1 MPNWKKVIVS
11 GSDATLNSLF
21 VANAVTASIFSGSH
35 IGPLTG
41 TASWATNAI
50 NASTASSAD
59 NFLVRGTL
67 TAQTIVAQVIT
78 SSTDFV
84 TGSTRFGSLSTNTH
98 QFTGSVSIT
107 GSLAMYDGNVGI
119 GTTSPLTRLDIRA
132 STNSSITPLATVPDT
147 TTTLLIGNTGTNGVL
162 ALGHDNA
169 GHPWLQGRSALA
181 NQPAEDILINPLGGN
196 VGIGTTSPGARLEV
210 SSSVTEAFKITGGT
224 VNGLYSTFFNGT
236 ITPLFLGF
244 GGTLSATATNN
255 DGVIRYNGSYNLIF
269 TSDGTERMRLN
280 SSGNV
285 GINCTGANAK
295 LEVVAT
301 TGEVFRADAA
311 SGAYRI
317 VANQTGVIMNG
328 NVGIGTT
335 SPAYK
340 LQVSGGDIAI
350 DFNRYLRGGSG
361 GDWNLINLYNGG
373 TGDMEITMLNTGWYL
388 RHNANAT
395 FAGNVGIGTTSPSVR
410 LDISGSTVITG
421 SLTVIT
427 GSNIEFQVLNTGVRI
442 GNIINDI
449 HTVTG
454 SLGISGSV
462 TATNF
467 TGSLFGTASWA
478 NNVVSSSYALN
489 AGNAQTASFAITASF
504 ALNGGGGPS
513 GPSSG
518 AAYTH
523 TQASPSTTW
532 TVDHSL
538 NNSYP
543 VVTVYDF
550 NGFVV
555 VPLNIS
561 SSNVN
566 RTTITFSYG
575 ATGYATAVAAGVSN
589 IISASFATNAAT
601 AQTASFFGGSISSAV
616 SASYASSSTSASFV
630 TNAVTAQTASFFSG
644 TVTSASYALNAGNTQ
659 TASFATNAGSASY
672 ALNAGNTQTASFA
685 TNAGSASYA
694 LNAGNAQSSSFAATA
709 SSADNFLVR
718 GTLTAQTIVA
728 QVITSSTDFVTGS
741 TRFGTIA
748 SNTHQFTGSV
758 SISGSL
764 TVQGSISGS
773 NITGSLLGTASYA
786 NNALSSSYALNAGN
800 TISASFSTN
809 AGSSSY
815 ALNAGNTISASFA
828 TNANSASYALN
839 AGNAQSASFATNA
852 VNAFIQNGNSFG
864 AQALLGTN
872 DAQNLAFETS
882 GSIRM
887 TINGSNGNVG
897 IGSISPLS
905 LLNVNAASNTN
916 LTLTYTAN
924 TGANFTQ
931 LSGGSVNLVN
941 KWATIQFK
949 QDASENAHHIIF
961 STANGSE
968 DTTERVRIT
977 SSGSVGIGTTTP
989 AQALHI
995 TTATTYQGILING
1008 NQAPSVGFNI
1018 STNTTPRFKIGISGT
1033 NADAFSIS
1041 SGSAGTDLIFITGSG
1056 EVGIGTTTPSAKLDV
1071 NGNTVITGSLTVIT
1085 GSNIE
1090 FQVLNTGVR
1099 IGNLIT
1105 DVHTVTGSLGIS
1117 GSVTA
1122 TNFTGSLLGTASFAT
1137 SASWAP
1143 GGGGGGTPGGSNTQI
1158 QYNNASTFGGV
1169 PVLTFDGTTLRATG
1183 SFTGSLTGA
1192 LIGTASFATSAS
1204 WAPSAGGSTFP
1215 FTGTAVITGSLVVTG
1230 SFDLNNTRFNSTSS
1244 ATTAGTTIV
1253 SSNATASFNSAFY
1266 NYYISSGSN
1275 ARAGQIMSVWSGS
1288 TINYTEV
1295 TTTDIGNTNTA
1306 SLAVTLATGNVRLS
1320 FTAPGVWTV
1329 RSIVNLL

>member
-11 GSDATLNSLF
+11 GSNATLNSLF
-21 VANAVTASIFSGSH
+21 VSTSVTASIFSGSAFT
-35 IGPLTG
+35 GSLFG
-41 TASWATNAI
+41 TASWANNATTSSFATNAGSASYAL
-50 NASTASSAD
+50 NAGNAQSASFAATASSAD

-84 TGSTRFGSLSTNTH
+84 TGSTRFGTLLSNTH

-107 GSLAMYDGNVGI
+107 GSLAMNGDINVTPDKIISAGGNGSAQAGVSMWGTQNASLGWDGFFGRSLYYSGSNYIYSSTNAASLWGTVAGIRVLGSVASALQFIARPATEQGLNVTASDIGSYTRMTILYDGNIGIGTTSPTATLHVSNSTTPSVFRVDTAGGVGSLFVSASSNVGI
-119 GTTSPLTRLDIRA
+119 GTTTPSAKLD
-132 STNSSITPLATVPDT
+132 
-147 TTTLLIGNTGTNGVL
+147 
-162 ALGHDNA
+162 
-169 GHPWLQGRSALA
+169 
-181 NQPAEDILINPLGGN
+181 
-196 VGIGTTSPGARLEV
+196 
-210 SSSVTEAFKITGGT
+210 
-224 VNGLYSTFFNGT
+224 VNGN
-236 ITPLFLGF
+236 
-244 GGTLSATATNN
+244 
-255 DGVIRYNGSYNLIF
+255 
-269 TSDGTERMRLN
+269 
-280 SSGNV
+280 
-285 GINCTGANAK
+285 
-295 LEVVAT
+295 
-301 TGEVFRADAA
+301 
-311 SGAYRI
+311 
-317 VANQTGVIMNG
+317 
-328 NVGIGTT
+328 
-335 SPAYK
+335 
-340 LQVSGGDIAI
+340 
-350 DFNRYLRGGSG
+350 
-361 GDWNLINLYNGG
+361 
-373 TGDMEITMLNTGWYL
+373 
-388 RHNANAT
+388 
-395 FAGNVGIGTTSPSVR
+395 
-410 LDISGSTVITG
+410 TVITG

-427 GSNIEFQVLNTGVRI
+427 GSNIELQVLNTGVRI
-442 GNIINDI
+442 GNIITDV

-454 SLGISGSV
+454 SLGVSGSV

-523 TQASPSTTW
+523 TQAAPSTTW
-532 TVDHSL
+532 TVDHNL

-550 NGFVV
+550 SGFVV

-616 SASYASSSTSASFV
+616 SASYASSSTSASFA

-659 TASFATNAGSASY
+659 TASFATNANSASY
-672 ALNAGNTQTASFA
+672 ALNAGNTISASFA
-685 TNAGSASYA
+685 TNTNSASYALNAGNAQSASFANNAGSASYA

-709 SSADNFLVR
+709 SSADNFTVR
-718 GTLTAQTIVA
+718 GTLTAQTIVV
-728 QVITSSTDFVTGS
+728 QTITSSTDFITGS
-741 TRFGTIA
+741 TRFGTLA
-748 SNTHQFTGSV
+748 SNTHVFTGSV

-764 TVQGSISGS
+764 TVQGAISGS

-786 NNALSSSYALNAGN
+786 NNALSSSYAVNSGN

-815 ALNAGNTISASFA
+815 ALNAGNTISASFTTNAGSASYALNAGNSITASFA

-852 VNAFIQNGNSFG
+852 ANAFIQNGNSFG

-872 DAQNLAFETS
+872 DAQNLAFETN
-882 GSIRM
+882 GTIRM
-887 TINGSNGNVG
+887 TVDSNGNVG
-897 IGSISPLS
+897 IGTNVPTRSLDIRGAARIETASTTEFDFIGGGGNILRISCGATIPFIG
-905 LLNVNAASNTN
+905 
-916 LTLTYTAN
+916 TLTNAPLGFF
-924 TGANFTQ
+924 TGATER
-931 LSGGSVNLVN
+931 
-941 KWATIQFK
+941 ARI
-949 QDASENAHHIIF
+949 D
-961 STANGSE
+961 ANGNF
-968 DTTERVRIT
+968 
-977 SSGSVGIGTTTP
+977 GIGTT
-989 AQALHI
+989 
-995 TTATTYQGILING
+995 
-1008 NQAPSVGFNI
+1008 APSARLDV
-1018 STNTTPRFKIGISGT
+1018 
-1033 NADAFSIS
+1033 
-1041 SGSAGTDLIFITGSG
+1041 SGS
-1056 EVGIGTTTPSAKLDV
+1056 
-1071 NGNTVITGSLTVIT
+1071 TVITGSLTVIT

-1090 FQVLNTGVR
+1090 LQVLNTGVR
-1099 IGNLIT
+1099 IGNIIT
-1105 DVHTVTGSLGIS
+1105 DVHTITGSLGIS

-1169 PVLTFDGTTLRATG
+1169 PVLTYDGTTLRATG

-1253 SSNATASFNSAFY
+1253 SSNATGSFNSAFY